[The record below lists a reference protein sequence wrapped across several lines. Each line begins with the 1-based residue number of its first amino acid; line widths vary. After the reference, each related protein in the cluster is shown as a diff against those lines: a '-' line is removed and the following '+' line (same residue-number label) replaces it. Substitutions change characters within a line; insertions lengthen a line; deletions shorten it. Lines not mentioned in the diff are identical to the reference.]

1 VLVLFAGLVRAAPP
15 TDLDAYAQK
24 VLKAFETPGMAVAIV
39 ERGRPAVVRTYGIRR
54 QGQSAKVDAA
64 TLFAIGSTSKAFTV
78 AVLATLVDEG
88 KLTWDT
94 KVSEVLPGFKM
105 HDAYVSSEMTVCDL
119 LVHRSGLG
127 QGAGDLMFYPPSN
140 LSRADIVHRLRYIP
154 PSSSFRSTFAYS
166 NLMYVV
172 AGEVIEAVS
181 GQPWE
186 VAVRKRILDPLG
198 MSSTTTTVP
207 GEGANYGWPHARTT
221 SDLRGDGPVVA
232 LGAPIHLDNAAAAG
246 ALNTSATDVA
256 RWLELQLGR
265 GLDPKSNTRV
275 FSETQA
281 RELWNAQTVVPVPA
295 NLKGLELAQ
304 AHFRAYTLGWTTSD
318 YRGEQILSHGGGVPG
333 TVVLLCIV
341 PNKDVAFAVFVNSEE
356 QGALA
361 SMQYRLLDHYLG
373 LQSPDWPAALEAARR
388 ERLANGRATLDAA
401 RKEQAALAGSTDH
414 APSLPLEQ
422 YAGTYRDAWYGD
434 AAIERT
440 AQGLAIRFEHTP
452 ALTGPL
458 EHVRHDTFVAHWT
471 DRSLEDAYVTFALD
485 ARGKVERMTMRAVSP
500 LADFSFDYHDLLFRP
515 VP

>member
-1 VLVLFAGLVRAAPP
+1 
-15 TDLDAYAQK
+15 

-39 ERGRPAVVRTYGIRR
+39 ERGRPAVVRTYGSVARASPRR
-54 QGQSAKVDAA
+54 SMPQRCLRSARQQGVHA
-64 TLFAIGSTSKAFTV
+64 

-94 KVSEVLPGFKM
+94 KVSDVLPGFKM
-105 HDAYVSSEMTVCDL
+105 HDAYVSSEMTVRDL

-154 PSSSFRSTFAYS
+154 PASSFRSTFAYS

-281 RELWNAQTVVPVPA
+281 RELWKAQTILPVPP
-295 NLKGLELAQ
+295 NPKGLELAQ
-304 AHFRAYTLGWTTSD
+304 AHLRAYTPGWITSD
-318 YRGEQILSHGGGVPG
+318 YRGEQILAHGGGVPG

-341 PNKDVAFAVFVNSEE
+341 PNKDVAFACVRQQRGTRRACVDAVPVAGPLPWAPKPGLAR
-356 QGALA
+356 GARGGA
-361 SMQYRLLDHYLG
+361 TRAPGQWSRDARRGAEGTGCTRREHR
-373 LQSPDWPAALEAARR
+373 SRALVAARAVR
-388 ERLANGRATLDAA
+388 G
-401 RKEQAALAGSTDH
+401 
-414 APSLPLEQ
+414 
-422 YAGTYRDAWYGD
+422 
-434 AAIERT
+434 
-440 AQGLAIRFEHTP
+440 
-452 ALTGPL
+452 
-458 EHVRHDTFVAHWT
+458 HVPRCLV
-471 DRSLEDAYVTFALD
+471 R
-485 ARGKVERMTMRAVSP
+485 
-500 LADFSFDYHDLLFRP
+500 
-515 VP
+515 